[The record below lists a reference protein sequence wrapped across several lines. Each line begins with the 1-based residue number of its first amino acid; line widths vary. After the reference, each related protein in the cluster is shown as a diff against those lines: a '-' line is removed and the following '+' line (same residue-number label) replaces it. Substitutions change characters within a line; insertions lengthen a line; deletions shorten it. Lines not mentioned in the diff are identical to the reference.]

1 MPSRHLDP
9 EQARRYADYRYD
21 FNRKSLAG
29 RVVLVPGGAGGL
41 GAAITAL
48 LVQDGAIP
56 VVGSQRPKTLARCTS
71 SAARYA
77 QAPPRVY
84 SCSTRIGCPG
94 AAGAEGWMRTRA
106 WILVFSSVL
115 RTKSSPSSGRPCH

>member
-56 VVGSQRPKTLARCTS
+56 VVGYRSNKGNALAFQQKLQDAYGGLVHLGEGDVCDA
-71 SAARYA
+71 AARARYLEA
-77 QAPPRVY
+77 ALAVKGELYGVVALTGDPARV
-84 SCSTRIGCPG
+84 
-94 AAGAEGWMRTRA
+94 
-106 WILVFSSVL
+106 
-115 RTKSSPSSGRPCH
+115 